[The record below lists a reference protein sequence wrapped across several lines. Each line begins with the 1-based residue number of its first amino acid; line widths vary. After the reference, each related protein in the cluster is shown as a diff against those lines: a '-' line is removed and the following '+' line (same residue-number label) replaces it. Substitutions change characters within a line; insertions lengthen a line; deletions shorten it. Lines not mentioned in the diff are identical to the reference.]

1 MERRISMNRFRS
13 LAAVVV
19 TLMLFGLAAAAQ
31 QNAPSSQ
38 SDAPAQQNQG
48 SPVDQHMQLLTERL
62 DLTADQQAK
71 IRPIVQR
78 MFEDRQKL
86 DEDKSLSDA
95 ERHQKMMAMHDHATR
110 QAKRYLND
118 DQKKKLDELFAER
131 HKAHGN

>member
-1 MERRISMNRFRS
+1 
-13 LAAVVV
+13 
-19 TLMLFGLAAAAQ
+19 
-31 QNAPSSQ
+31 
-38 SDAPAQQNQG
+38 
-48 SPVDQHMQLLTERL
+48 MQLLTERL